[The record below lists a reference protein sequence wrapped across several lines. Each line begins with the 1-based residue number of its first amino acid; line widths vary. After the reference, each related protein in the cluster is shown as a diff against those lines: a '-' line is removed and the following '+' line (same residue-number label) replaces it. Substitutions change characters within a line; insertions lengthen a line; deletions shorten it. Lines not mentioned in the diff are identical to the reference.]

1 MDPLEVPLG
10 PMTRAKAKRF
20 KKALHVLIRDA
31 HVKEARM
38 FNVECTKEQQLYR
51 NLVPSGHTLL
61 TFCIRIGTFDC
72 FRVSGLV
79 QVFRVSCIIVTKV
92 RDQKANMDH

>member
-1 MDPLEVPLG
+1 MLRFDKRGKLSPMYIGPFEVLERVGEVSYRL
-10 PMTRAKAKRF
+10 
-20 KKALHVLIRDA
+20 ALLIS
-31 HVKEARM
+31 
-38 FNVECTKEQQLYR
+38 VEYTKEQQLYQ

-79 QVFRVSCIIVTKV
+79 KVFRVSCIIVTKV
-92 RDQKANMDH
+92 HDKKVNMDY